1 VFREESRDPGCRRNP
16 RLTTCFDDLAAAI
29 RAWAKGLLCL
39 EAAVELLIGNS
50 SWLFREDFA
59 EIAVEFTTEADGMMM
74 AAVDFTAAA
83 GALEAG
89 ALPCSAG
96 ERRVLQIAASLAA
109 GVPVDLREA
118 VTGLDTGNAVLGAAA
133 VLHAAGCRD
142 LSARLSGGQ
151 GRR

>member
-1 VFREESRDPGCRRNP
+1 M
-16 RLTTCFDDLAAAI
+16 L

-39 EAAVELLIGNS
+39 EAAVELLIGNN
-50 SWLFREDFA
+50 SWLSREDFA
-59 EIAVEFTTEADGMMM
+59 EIAVEFSREAGGRVM

-83 GALEAG
+83 GALGAG

-96 ERRVLQIAASLAA
+96 ERRVLQIAASLAG

-118 VTGLDTGNAVLGAAA
+118 VTGLDAGNAVLAAAA
-133 VLHAAGCRD
+133 VLHAAGHRE
-142 LSARLSGGQ
+142 LGVRLASRE